1 MGAMSRAVRA
11 AWLHALR
18 HRHRHTDPAVAA
30 LLLAVVLITTVTDV
44 APEGPG
50 PGLAEGTAAAVACGS
65 LLLRRRHPLLVV
77 AVSTVAAEAYLALL
91 HGEGGDLVLAA
102 PLIAVYTL
110 AERSGRRPGVVIGG
124 VVVFVLGAV
133 HVLIKPASWIG
144 SENLA
149 LAALGGL
156 AVALGEASR
165 TRRAYVAEVEERA
178 QRAERDREV
187 EARARITEERLRLA
201 RELHDAVGHQLALV
215 AVQAGVA
222 DHVLESSPGAA
233 REALGHVRAASR
245 AAIAELHATVDLL
258 RTEDAGPAAPP
269 APTVGLGALPSLVA
283 GFARSGLEVEQ
294 HHEGGARALPPAIDL
309 TAYRVVQ
316 EALTNASRHG
326 SGTRVV
332 LRVDYAPDE
341 IAIRVENGV
350 RSGAAAGSVE
360 GHGITGMRE
369 RVTALG
375 GTVHAGP
382 DRHGSFRLTAVIP
395 LGDRGVAG

>member
-1 MGAMSRAVRA
+1 MSRAARA

-18 HRHRHTDPAVAA
+18 HSHRHTDPAVAA
-30 LLLAVVLITTVTDV
+30 ILLAVVLVTTVTDA
-44 APEGPG
+44 APAGPV
-50 PGLAEGTAAAVACGS
+50 PGLAEATAAAVACGS
-65 LLLRRRHPLLVV
+65 LVIRRRHPLL
-77 AVSTVAAEAYLALL
+77 ALGLSTVAAEAYLALL
-91 HGEGGDLVLAA
+91 EGEGGDLVLAA
-102 PLIAVYTL
+102 PLIALYTL
-110 AERSGRRPGVVIGG
+110 AERQGRRPAVVVGG

-133 HVLIKPASWIG
+133 HVIIKPDSWIG

-149 LAALGGL
+149 LAALGAL
-156 AVALGEASR
+156 AVALGEGSR

-187 EARARITEERLRLA
+187 EARARVTEERLRLA

-222 DHVLESSPGAA
+222 DHLLESSPGAA

-245 AAIAELHATVDLL
+245 DALAELHATVGLL
-258 RTEDAGPAAPP
+258 RAEEAGAAPP
-269 APTVGLGALPSLVA
+269 APAVGLAALPSLVA

-294 HHEGGARALPPAIDL
+294 HLEGRVRPLPPAIDL

-332 LRVDYAPDE
+332 LCVDHGPDE
-341 IAIRVENGV
+341 IAIRVENAV

-369 RVTALG
+369 RVAALG

-382 DRHGSFRLTAVIP
+382 DLHGSFRLTVVIP
-395 LGDRGVAG
+395 LGDRGAAG